1 MDWTKQTE
9 DMLNTWMGTQKRM
22 WDNWLDT
29 VQKSA
34 PQFHASEL
42 WEKTLETW
50 EETVK
55 KSLEGQSE
63 WIKMWAENMPPVK
76 GLPKE
81 VAEWAQHSQELNQ
94 NWVDLQEQLWAVWF
108 GLIKKSEPGKIIG
121 SWDQESQRMA
131 QMWQESVG
139 KFMEAQMEFART
151 WGGETKKDEKREG
164 MHEQAT
170 EKGGNEYGRQSAD
183 FETR

>member
-1 MDWTKQTE
+1 MEWTKQTE
-9 DMLNTWMGTQKRM
+9 DMLNTWTGTQKRM

-63 WIKMWAENMPPVK
+63 WIKMWAENMPPVN

-81 VAEWAQHSQELNQ
+81 VVEWAQHSRELNQ
-94 NWVDLQEQLWAVWF
+94 NWVELQEQLWAVWF

-131 QMWQESVG
+131 HMWQETVR

-151 WGGETKKDEKREG
+151 KENNPKKPSKQNQNKKEKKKK
-164 MHEQAT
+164 
-170 EKGGNEYGRQSAD
+170 EKHQSALG
-183 FETR
+183 R